1 MSESYTTWLTAAVV
15 LGAVAL
21 VAQAACLYL
30 LYKAF
35 QSLQVRTMEFIP
47 KAEATLARAE
57 KAMAESRVEMQQ
69 ASAKAHAVMDLAH
82 GQLTRVDQ
90 FVVETTGRARAQV
103 DRAEALLD
111 ESLGRVR
118 HTVGLLNDTVTRPV
132 REMNAVSA
140 GLRAA
145 FGSFFTKRR
154 QAYAETDEFADEN
167 VGTPE
172 AVSEVD

>member
-1 MSESYTTWLTAAVV
+1 MSESYTTWLTVAVV
-15 LGAVAL
+15 LGALAL
-21 VAQAACLYL
+21 VAQAACLFL

-35 QSLQVRTMEFIP
+35 QGLQARTMEFIP

-57 KAMAESRVEMQQ
+57 KAMVDSRADLQQ
-69 ASAKAHAVMDLAH
+69 MTTKAHAVMDLAH

-132 REMNAVSA
+132 REVNAVSA

-145 FGSFFTKRR
+145 FGSFFSKRR
-154 QAYAETDEFADEN
+154 PAYSETDEFADDN
-167 VGTPE
+167 VGARE